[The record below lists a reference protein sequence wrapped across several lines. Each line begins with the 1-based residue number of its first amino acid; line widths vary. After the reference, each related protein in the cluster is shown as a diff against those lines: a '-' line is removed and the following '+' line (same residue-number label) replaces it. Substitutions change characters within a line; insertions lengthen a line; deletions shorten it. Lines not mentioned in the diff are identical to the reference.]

1 MAVACAACAPSRRQR
16 PLVFHP
22 RGFYHGAKAAAGAHT
37 PITEEPMPGPNKVRI
52 CMIGAGSLANAMH
65 YPSLTEM
72 EDVEIAATCDLDAD
86 RLQQTAARFNI
97 AKTYTDYRE
106 MLDAE
111 KPDGV
116 YCLMPPHHLYDISI
130 NVLQRGHH
138 LFVEK
143 PPGLN
148 AFQTSSMAK
157 TAAKYGALTMTAF
170 NRRFIPLMREVRRQ
184 VEARGPILQFQSVFL
199 KHQFT
204 PPGDLPYYG
213 GATDILSC
221 DAVHAVDVCR
231 WLGGSDV
238 AAVASDVREAY
249 ADYPNIFNALIRFE
263 NGCAGFLQ
271 ANWVAGTRRH
281 IFEIHGKGIT
291 AYIDPDDT
299 ARGYADGNGEP
310 TVLDVNTAAGN
321 DARYHAYGF
330 FGENRHFIDC
340 IKTGRQPDTNFA
352 DATKTMELVDAI
364 YHSVL

>member
-1 MAVACAACAPSRRQR
+1 MSAS
-16 PLVFHP
+16 
-22 RGFYHGAKAAAGAHT
+22 
-37 PITEEPMPGPNKVRI
+37 NKVRI

-65 YPSLTEM
+65 YPSLSEM
-72 EDVEIAATCDLDAD
+72 DDVEIAGTCDLDAE
-86 RLQQTAARFNI
+86 RLQNTASRFNI
-97 AKTYTDYRE
+97 ANTYADYRE
-106 MLDAE
+106 MLDKE

-130 NVLQRGHH
+130 NVLQRGHN

-184 VEARGPILQFQSVFL
+184 VEERGPIIQFQSVFL

-204 PPGDLPYYG
+204 TPGDLPYYG

-231 WLGGSDV
+231 WLGGGDV
-238 AAVASDVREAY
+238 AAVASDVREVY
-249 ADYPNIFNALIRFE
+249 ADYPNVFNALIKFD
-263 NGCAGFLQ
+263 NGCAGYLQ

-299 ARGYADGNGEP
+299 ARVYADGNDEP
-310 TVLDVNTAAGN
+310 AVLDVNTAAGN

-340 IKTGRQPDTNFA
+340 IKTGRQPDTNFS
-352 DATKTMELVDAI
+352 DATKTMELVDSI
-364 YHSVL
+364 YHSVLE

>member
-1 MAVACAACAPSRRQR
+1 MSR
-16 PLVFHP
+16 LD
-22 RGFYHGAKAAAGAHT
+22 
-37 PITEEPMPGPNKVRI
+37 KVRI
-52 CMIGAGSLANAMH
+52 CMIGAGSLANVMH

-72 EDVEIAATCDLDAD
+72 EDVEIAAICDLDAQ
-86 RLQQTAARFNI
+86 RREQTAARFNVG
-97 AKTYTDYRE
+97 ATYTDYRE
-106 MLDAE
+106 MLDTE

-116 YCLMPPHHLYDISI
+116 YCLMPPHHLYDISV

-143 PPGLN
+143 PPGVT
-148 AFQTSSMAK
+148 AYQTSSLAK

-184 VEARGPILQFQSVFL
+184 VEARGPIIQFQSVFL

-204 PPGDLPYYG
+204 TPGDLPYYG

-238 AAVASDVREAY
+238 AAVASDVREVY
-249 ADYPNIFNALIRFE
+249 ADYPNIFNALIKFD

-281 IFEIHGKGIT
+281 IFEIHGNGIT

-299 ARGYADGNGEP
+299 AKVYADGQGEP
-310 TVLDVNTAAGN
+310 TVLDVNTVA
-321 DARYHAYGF
+321 DSEARHRAYGF
-330 FGENRHFIDC
+330 FGESRHFIDC

-352 DATKTMELVDAI
+352 DATKTMDLVDNI
-364 YHSVL
+364 YHSVLK